1 MINYFIK
8 GSQFDIYFLFSL
20 LFSTI
25 SLSLFF
31 IIKEDKRE
39 KIFKLIL
46 FFLLIF
52 YFLYS
57 SFLLI
62 IQYYVWKNSPFSKYL
77 LPPYLPITYFLSY
90 SLFMFFRDFFFRI
103 IGLFLIILIAN
114 LIIFILKRDPFYEDE
129 KPIIYLCSM
138 LLSFP
143 YNFFFIFL
151 SFFILLLMGILSW
164 KVKEYISFRNF
175 WLILINL
182 LLILEPF
189 IFSNFT
195 FLIQIKP

>member
-189 IFSNFT
+189 VFSNFT

>member
-164 KVKEYISFRNF
+164 KIKEYISFRNF

-189 IFSNFT
+189 VFSNFT